1 MNFFKEFLDLV
12 PIAVLIIFS
21 VGILLGVY
29 SCSKAQGEEEI
40 SNYLNTSE
48 NFIANGKSYKCD
60 DVDYFNYN
68 VNTYQSDVI
77 IFYMEDG
84 AVIYCT
90 IDSIT
95 WEK

>member
-1 MNFFKEFLDLV
+1 MNFFEDLLDLAPV
-12 PIAVLIIFS
+12 AVLIIIS
-21 VGILLGVY
+21 VGILLGSY
-29 SCSKAQGEEEI
+29 SCSKAQGKEQI
-40 SNYLNTSE
+40 SNYLNTNE

-60 DVDYFNYN
+60 DVDYFNYDT
-68 VNTYQSDVI
+68 NTYQSDVI

-90 IDSIT
+90 TDSIT

>member
-1 MNFFKEFLDLV
+1 MNFFEDLLDLA
-12 PIAVLIIFS
+12 PLAILIIFS
-21 VGILLGVY
+21 VGILLGFY
-29 SCSKAQGEEEI
+29 SCSKTQGKEKI
-40 SNYLNTSE
+40 SNYLNTNE

-60 DVDYFNYN
+60 DVDSFNYN
-68 VNTYQSDVI
+68 PNTYQSDVI

-84 AVIYCT
+84 TVIYCT